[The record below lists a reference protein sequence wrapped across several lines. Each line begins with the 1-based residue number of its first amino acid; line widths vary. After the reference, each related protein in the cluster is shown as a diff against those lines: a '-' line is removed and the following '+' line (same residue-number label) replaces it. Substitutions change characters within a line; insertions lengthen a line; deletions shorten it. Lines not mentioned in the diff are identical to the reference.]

1 MKAFLEKLRS
11 SHVGPSG
18 QINKLAT
25 LKRAAQYIISM
36 LPDDSSEEDR
46 QTLYKC
52 NPVMA
57 KAARDTKTLQK
68 EKKEI
73 LATKRDLIA
82 KEDVSA
88 EDVSFIVYQTL
99 TLL

>member
-1 MKAFLEKLRS
+1 
-11 SHVGPSG
+11 
-18 QINKLAT
+18 
-25 LKRAAQYIISM
+25 
-36 LPDDSSEEDR
+36 
-46 QTLYKC
+46 
-52 NPVMA
+52 MA

>member
-1 MKAFLEKLRS
+1 
-11 SHVGPSG
+11 
-18 QINKLAT
+18 
-25 LKRAAQYIISM
+25 M

-57 KAARDTKTLQK
+57 KAAGYTKTLQK
-68 EKKEI
+68 EKEI

-88 EDVSFIVYQTL
+88 EDVSTL
-99 TLL
+99 YSLSNPYPTTASFNAF